1 MRTALVIA
9 AKDLRQ
15 RMRDRSALLVA
26 LVLPLA
32 LASIF
37 GLILHDV
44 GGGRTT
50 FHYAVVDLDG
60 GASARGLTTHV
71 LAELEREGLVEV
83 RREDSVAGARR
94 LADRG
99 TVAAAIVVPRGF
111 SAAVARGQPARIV
124 VLGNVDSSIGSLVAE
139 SIARSYGARIDGVRI
154 ATAAAGGSGPAA
166 RLAAAAERPVV
177 IHDVSTQRKELDAT
191 TFYAA
196 GMAVFFLFFTVQLG
210 VTSLLDERRDGTLAR
225 MLVAPVRHGSI
236 LVGKLLTSMV
246 LGVIS
251 MVVLAVATHFV
262 LGAHWGNPL
271 GVALLIVAGVLAATA
286 VMALVAT
293 LARTPD
299 QAQSWGSMT
308 ALVLG
313 MLGGSFFPIAQAGGV
328 LGALSLVS
336 PHGWFLRGL
345 QELSG
350 GASATAALGPAAAIL
365 LFALLAGGIAA
376 TRVNRLVAP

>member
-9 AKDLRQ
+9 GKDLRQ
-15 RMRDRSALLVA
+15 RLRDRSALLVA

-37 GLILHDV
+37 GLVLHDV
-44 GGGRTT
+44 GSGRTT

-60 GASARGLTTHV
+60 GPAAQGFTTHV
-71 LAELEREGLVEV
+71 LGELQREGLLVV
-83 RREDSVAGARR
+83 RRERSVAQARR

-99 TVAAAIVVPRGF
+99 TVAAAYVIPRGF
-111 SAAVARGQPARIV
+111 STAVESGRPARIE
-124 VLGNVDSSIGSLVAE
+124 VLGNVDSTIGSLVAE

-154 ATAAAGGSGPAA
+154 ATATLGGTPAAA
-166 RLAAAAERPVV
+166 RLAQQAQRPVAV
-177 IHDVSTQRKELDAT
+177 RDVTTQSKQLDAT

-210 VTSLLDERRDGTLAR
+210 VSSILDERRDGTLAR
-225 MLVAPVRHGSI
+225 MLAAPVRHGAI
-236 LVGKLLTSMV
+236 LVGKLLTSLA
-246 LGVIS
+246 LGIVS
-251 MVVLAVATHFV
+251 MVVLAVATGIL

-299 QAQSWGSMT
+299 QAQTWGSMA

-313 MLGGSFFPIAQAGGV
+313 MLGGSFFPIAQAGGALAV
-328 LGALSLVS
+328 LSLAS

-350 GASATAALGPAAAIL
+350 GASASAALGPAAAIL
-365 LFALLAGGIAA
+365 VFAVVAGGIAA
-376 TRVNRLVAP
+376 LRARRLVAP